1 MSRRWLFVLM
11 LVCALVLV
19 MPRAWAQW
27 PPETHPTDQNRDI
40 VMSWDRSAV
49 PGDVELWAP
58 RTVLGFSHDLAFK
71 YGQIHVVCGS
81 ASDSE
86 FGRCPTESDLS
97 SSGGTGTT
105 EIALRLVELRTGLR
119 TEIRAVGNL
128 QRAMSG
134 YRCTLDYWDSVPRV
148 LNSAFWYTCG
158 IGSGA
163 DQPLGTGIEMILPQR
178 EISRLVAGHWKATM
192 RLNIKA
198 DPTAAPV
205 ATATFNFDFTVTDY
219 DAISIYFPGFD
230 GIAPLVN
237 MDLRYDP
244 IRKVVGGYKEVDMC
258 LYDGVGSQSEFLG
271 VTVRDSGPR
280 PPPGRDYAVWHG
292 DGGSDDTQRLD
303 YQVGLK
309 YGGNLLAMKH
319 GEEQLLRGIDSAQLR
334 LVMLPGINQPVYCVP
349 TPLVLETPPTPIAS
363 KRPGLYDGELT
374 VELRVPT
381 AKP

>member
-71 YGQIHVVCGS
+71 YGQAHVVCES

-86 FGRCPTESDLS
+86 FGRCPTESEPRMS
-97 SSGGTGTT
+97 VGTT
-105 EIALRLVELRTGLR
+105 EIALRLVDLRTGLR
-119 TEIRAVGNL
+119 TEVRAVGSL
-128 QRAMSG
+128 LRVMSG
-134 YRCTLDYWDSVPRV
+134 PRCNIDYWDSQKRI
-148 LNSAFWYTCG
+148 LNEAFWYECVSDEP
-158 IGSGA
+158 I
-163 DQPLGTGIEMILPQR
+163 GTGAALTIPASELAK
-178 EISRLVAGHWKATM
+178 LVAGRWQATM

>member
-1 MSRRWLFVLM
+1 MS
-11 LVCALVLV
+11 
-19 MPRAWAQW
+19 
-27 PPETHPTDQNRDI
+27 
-40 VMSWDRSAV
+40 
-49 PGDVELWAP
+49 G
-58 RTVLGFSHDLAFK
+58 
-71 YGQIHVVCGS
+71 
-81 ASDSE
+81 
-86 FGRCPTESDLS
+86 
-97 SSGGTGTT
+97 GTT
-105 EIALRLVELRTGLR
+105 EIALRLVELRTGLQ
-119 TEIRAVGNL
+119 TEIRAVGSL
-128 QRAMSG
+128 QRVMSG
-134 YRCTLDYWDSVPRV
+134 PRCSFDYWESRKHI
-148 LNSAFWYTCG
+148 LNSAFWYRCASDEP
-158 IGSGA
+158 I
-163 DQPLGTGIEMILPQR
+163 GTGVALIVPESEL
-178 EISRLVAGHWKATM
+178 SRLVAGHWKATM

-198 DPTAAPV
+198 DPTALPV

-303 YQVGLK
+303 YQVSLS
-309 YGGNLLAMKH
+309 YGGNRLAMKND
-319 GEEQLLRGIDSAQLR
+319 EEQLLRGIDSAELR
-334 LVMLPGINQPVYCVP
+334 LVMLPGISQPVYCVP
-349 TPLVLETPPTPIAS
+349 TPLTLETPPTPIAS

>member
-1 MSRRWLFVLM
+1 MSRRWMCVLM

-27 PPETHPTDQNRDI
+27 PPETHPTDQSRDI

-58 RTVLGFSHDLAFK
+58 RTVLGFSHDLAMK

-86 FGRCPTESDLS
+86 FGKCPTESELS
-97 SSGGTGTT
+97 SSGGTT
-105 EIALRLVELRTGLR
+105 EITLRLVELRTGLR
-119 TEIRAVGNL
+119 TEIRAVGSL
-128 QRAMSG
+128 QRVMSG
-134 YRCTLDYWDSVPRV
+134 PRCSFDYWESRKHI
-148 LNSAFWYTCG
+148 LNSAFWYRCASDEP
-158 IGSGA
+158 I
-163 DQPLGTGIEMILPQR
+163 GTGVALIVPESEL
-178 EISRLVAGHWKATM
+178 SRLVAGHWKATM

-198 DPTAAPV
+198 DPTALPV

-303 YQVGLK
+303 YQVSLS
-309 YGGNLLAMKH
+309 YGGNRLAMKND
-319 GEEQLLRGIDSAQLR
+319 EEQLLRGIDSAQLR
-334 LVMLPGINQPVYCVP
+334 LVMLPGISQPVYCVP
-349 TPLVLETPPTPIAS
+349 TPLTLETPPTPIAS

>member
-1 MSRRWLFVLM
+1 
-11 LVCALVLV
+11 

-27 PPETHPTDQNRDI
+27 PPETHPTDQSRDI

-86 FGRCPTESDLS
+86 FGRCPTEGVPSGADGISEVSLALSDQ
-97 SSGGTGTT
+97 
-105 EIALRLVELRTGLR
+105 RTGLR
-119 TEIRAVGNL
+119 IEIRAFGSL
-128 QRAMSG
+128 QRIMSDWG
-134 YRCTLDYWDSVPRV
+134 CAVDYWDTLQRV
-148 LNSAFWYTCG
+148 LHSASWYTCG
-158 IGSGA
+158 A
-163 DQPLGTGIEMILPQR
+163 DQPIGTGVRLSVPSR
-178 EISRLVAGHWKATM
+178 ELSRLVAGHWKATM

-198 DPTAAPV
+198 DPTAPPV

-219 DAISIYFPGFD
+219 DAISIYLPGFD

-244 IRKVVGGYKEVDMC
+244 IHKVVGGYKEVDMC

-280 PPPGRDYAVWHG
+280 PPPGRDFAVWHG

-334 LVMLPGINQPVYCVP
+334 LVMLPGISQPVYCVP

>member
-27 PPETHPTDQNRDI
+27 PPETHPTDQSRDI

-86 FGRCPTESDLS
+86 FGRCPTESEPRMS
-97 SSGGTGTT
+97 VGTT
-105 EIALRLVELRTGLR
+105 EIALRLVDLRTGLR
-119 TEIRAVGNL
+119 TEVRAVGSL
-128 QRAMSG
+128 LRVMSG
-134 YRCTLDYWDSVPRV
+134 PRCNIDYWDSQKRI
-148 LNSAFWYTCG
+148 LNEAFWYECVSDEP
-158 IGSGA
+158 I
-163 DQPLGTGIEMILPQR
+163 GTGAALTIPASELAK
-178 EISRLVAGHWKATM
+178 LVAGRWQATM
-192 RLNIKA
+192 RLSIKA

-244 IRKVVGGYKEVDMC
+244 IRKMVGGYKEVDMC

-303 YQVGLK
+303 YQVSLK
-309 YGGNLLAMKH
+309 YGGNRLAMKN

-334 LVMLPGINQPVYCVP
+334 LVMLPGISQPVYCVP

>member
-1 MSRRWLFVLM
+1 MNRRVLLVLM
-11 LVCALVLV
+11 LVCALVVLA
-19 MPRAWAQW
+19 PRAWAQW
-27 PPETHPTDQNRDI
+27 PPETHPADQSRDI
-40 VMSWDRSAV
+40 VMTWDRSAV

-58 RTVLGFSHDLAFK
+58 RTVLGFSHDLALK

-86 FGRCPTESDLS
+86 FGKCPTEGDPSLIS
-97 SSGGTGTT
+97 RTS
-105 EIALRLVELRTGLR
+105 EVVLRLAEQRTGLIA
-119 TEIRAVGNL
+119 EVRAIGSL
-128 QRAMSG
+128 QRIMSG
-134 YRCTLDYWDSVPRV
+134 RICGNDFWDKTQRPLYSAYWSICSVGTPDEP
-148 LNSAFWYTCG
+148 
-158 IGSGA
+158 I
-163 DQPLGTGIEMILPQR
+163 GTGVELILPHH

-198 DPTAAPV
+198 DPAAAPV

-219 DAISIYFPGFD
+219 DAITIYFPGFD
-230 GIAPLVN
+230 GVAPLVN

-244 IRKVVGGYKEVDMC
+244 IRKVVAGRKEVDMC

-280 PPPGRDYAVWHG
+280 PPPGRDFAVWHQ

-303 YQVGLK
+303 YQVGLN

-334 LVMLPGINQPVYCVP
+334 MVLLPGISQPVYCVP
-349 TPLVLETPPTPIAS
+349 TPLTLETPPTPIAS
-363 KRPGLYDGELT
+363 QRPGLYDGELT

>member
-58 RTVLGFSHDLAFK
+58 RTVLGFSHDLAMK

-86 FGRCPTESDLS
+86 FGRCPTESEPS
-97 SSGGTGTT
+97 MSGGTT
-105 EIALRLVELRTGLR
+105 EIALRLVELRTGLQ
-119 TEIRAVGNL
+119 TEIRAVGSL

-134 YRCTLDYWDSVPRV
+134 YRCASDLWDSDKRI
-148 LNSAFWYTCG
+148 LNGSFWFTCG

-163 DQPLGTGIEMILPQR
+163 DQPLGTGVEMILPQR

-198 DPTAAPV
+198 DPTAPPV

-280 PPPGRDYAVWHG
+280 PPPGRDFAVWHG

-303 YQVGLK
+303 YQVSLK
-309 YGGNLLAMKH
+309 YGGNRLAMKN

-334 LVMLPGINQPVYCVP
+334 LVMLPGISQPVYCVP

>member
-1 MSRRWLFVLM
+1 MNRRVLLVLM
-11 LVCALVLV
+11 LVCALVVLA
-19 MPRAWAQW
+19 PRAWAQW
-27 PPETHPTDQNRDI
+27 PPETHPTDQSRDI
-40 VMSWDRSAV
+40 VMTWDRSAV

-58 RTVLGFSHDLAFK
+58 RTVLGFSHDLAMK

-86 FGRCPTESDLS
+86 FGRCPTESEPS
-97 SSGGTGTT
+97 ISVGAT
-105 EIALRLVELRTGLR
+105 EIALRLVDARTGLR
-119 TEIRAVGNL
+119 AEIRAVGSL

-134 YRCTLDYWDSVPRV
+134 YRCSSDYWDAERRI
-148 LNSAFWYTCG
+148 LNEAHWYKCG
-158 IGSGA
+158 VGSGA
-163 DQPLGTGIEMILPQR
+163 DEPLGTGVELILPQH

-198 DPTAAPV
+198 DPAAAPV

-230 GIAPLVN
+230 GVAPLVN

-244 IRKVVGGYKEVDMC
+244 IRKVVAGRKDVDMC

-280 PPPGRDYAVWHG
+280 PPPGHDFAVWHQ

-303 YQVGLK
+303 YQVGLN

-334 LVMLPGINQPVYCVP
+334 MVRLPGISQPVYCVP
-349 TPLVLETPPTPIAS
+349 TPLTLETPPTPIAS
-363 KRPGLYDGELT
+363 KRPGLYEGELT

>member
-1 MSRRWLFVLM
+1 MKRRVLLVLM
-11 LVCALVLV
+11 LVCALVVLA
-19 MPRAWAQW
+19 PRAWAQW
-27 PPETHPTDQNRDI
+27 PPETHPADQHRDI
-40 VMSWDRSAV
+40 VMTWDRSAV

-58 RTVLGFSHDLAFK
+58 RTVLGFSHDLAMK

-86 FGRCPTESDLS
+86 FGRCPMEGVPHLTRGESDISLLMI
-97 SSGGTGTT
+97 
-105 EIALRLVELRTGLR
+105 EQRTGLHA
-119 TEIRAVGNL
+119 EIRAIGHL
-128 QRAMSG
+128 RRIMSG
-134 YRCTLDYWDSVPRV
+134 RV
-148 LNSAFWYTCG
+148 CSSDFWENTQRYLYAASWFDCR
-158 IGSGA
+158 
-163 DQPLGTGIEMILPQR
+163 DQPIGTGVQLIMPTQELR
-178 EISRLVAGHWKATM
+178 RLVAGHWKATM

-198 DPTAAPV
+198 DPAAAPV

-219 DAISIYFPGFD
+219 DAITIYFPGFD
-230 GIAPLVN
+230 GVAPLVN

-244 IRKVVGGYKEVDMC
+244 IRKVVAGRKDVDMC

-280 PPPGRDYAVWHG
+280 PPPGRDFAVWHQ
-292 DGGSDDTQRLD
+292 DGGSDETQRLD
-303 YQVGLK
+303 YQVGLN

-334 LVMLPGINQPVYCVP
+334 MVLLPGISQPVYCVP
-349 TPLVLETPPTPIAS
+349 TPLTLETPPTPIAS
-363 KRPGLYDGELT
+363 QRPGLYEGELT

>member
-1 MSRRWLFVLM
+1 MSRRWMCVLM

-19 MPRAWAQW
+19 MPREWAQR
-27 PPETHPTDQNRDI
+27 PPDTDPPSGVITHDFKLG
-40 VMSWDRSAV
+40 WDRSAM
-49 PGDVELWAP
+49 PGDIEITAP
-58 RTVLGFSHDLAFK
+58 KTLLAYDPDPDK
-71 YGQIHVVCGS
+71 DYGRLYLTCAS
-81 ASDSE
+81 RSDSAT
-86 FGRCPTESDLS
+86 GRCETEDIASLEAKGTSIPLRFQEQRGGMTRDLTINGAIYRADVTQRCSLDFWRVLLYRLES
-97 SSGGTGTT
+97 SESGRCGLDSAGGTGLGLVLDTNELSNLAAGT
-105 EIALRLVELRTGLR
+105 WQGTLELHLRKPPAQHL
-119 TEIRAVGNL
+119 
-128 QRAMSG
+128 
-134 YRCTLDYWDSVPRV
+134 
-148 LNSAFWYTCG
+148 
-158 IGSGA
+158 
-163 DQPLGTGIEMILPQR
+163 
-178 EISRLVAGHWKATM
+178 ATY
-192 RLNIKA
+192 
-198 DPTAAPV
+198 V
-205 ATATFNFDFTVTDY
+205 FNFQFTVTDY

-303 YQVGLK
+303 YQVSLN
-309 YGGNLLAMKH
+309 YGGNRLAMKN

-334 LVMLPGINQPVYCVP
+334 LVMLPGISQPVYCVP
-349 TPLVLETPPTPIAS
+349 TPLTLETPPTPIAS

>member
-1 MSRRWLFVLM
+1 MNRRVLLVLM
-11 LVCALVLV
+11 LVCALVVLA
-19 MPRAWAQW
+19 PRAWAQW
-27 PPETHPTDQNRDI
+27 PPETHPTDQSRDI
-40 VMSWDRSAV
+40 VMTWDRSAV

-58 RTVLGFSHDLAFK
+58 RTVLGFSHDLAMK

-86 FGRCPTESDLS
+86 FGRCPTEGVP
-97 SSGGTGTT
+97 SGADGIS
-105 EIALRLVELRTGLR
+105 EVLLALADQRTGLR
-119 TEIRAVGNL
+119 IEIRALGSL
-128 QRAMSG
+128 QRVMSDWG
-134 YRCTLDYWDSVPRV
+134 CGTDYWDTLQRV
-148 LNSAFWYTCG
+148 LHSASWYTCG
-158 IGSGA
+158 A
-163 DQPLGTGIEMILPQR
+163 DQPIGTGVRLSVPAEELA
-178 EISRLVAGHWKATM
+178 RLVAGHWKATM
-192 RLNIKA
+192 RLNIRA
-198 DPTAAPV
+198 DPAAAPV

-230 GIAPLVN
+230 GVAPLVN

-244 IRKVVGGYKEVDMC
+244 IRKVVAGRKEVDMC

-280 PPPGRDYAVWHG
+280 PPPGRDFAVWHQ

-303 YQVGLK
+303 YQVGLN

-334 LVMLPGINQPVYCVP
+334 MVLLPGISQPVYCVP
-349 TPLVLETPPTPIAS
+349 TPLTLETPPTPIAS

>member
-1 MSRRWLFVLM
+1 MNRRVLLVLM
-11 LVCALVLV
+11 LVCALVVLA
-19 MPRAWAQW
+19 PRAWAQW
-27 PPETHPTDQNRDI
+27 PPETHPADQSRDI
-40 VMSWDRSAV
+40 VMTWDRSAV

-58 RTVLGFSHDLAFK
+58 RTVLGFSHDRAMK
-71 YGQIHVVCGS
+71 YGQIHVVCES
-81 ASDSE
+81 NSDSSVGGCPSE
-86 FGRCPTESDLS
+86 GTPGQILGHTQIRLRTVDERTGYPAEVKAMGFMRRIMSGRVCTSDYWNGSERMLHEALRFQCPPDESI
-97 SSGGTGTT
+97 GTGVQ
-105 EIALRLVELRTGLR
+105 L
-119 TEIRAVGNL
+119 
-128 QRAMSG
+128 
-134 YRCTLDYWDSVPRV
+134 
-148 LNSAFWYTCG
+148 
-158 IGSGA
+158 
-163 DQPLGTGIEMILPQR
+163 ILPKS
-178 EISRLVAGHWKATM
+178 ELERLVAGRWKATM

-198 DPTAAPV
+198 DPAAAPV

-230 GIAPLVN
+230 GVAPLVN

-244 IRKVVGGYKEVDMC
+244 IRKVVAGRKDVDMC
-258 LYDGVGSQSEFLG
+258 LYDGIGSQSEFLG

-280 PPPGRDYAVWHG
+280 PPPGRDFAVWHQ

-303 YQVGLK
+303 YQVGLN

-334 LVMLPGINQPVYCVP
+334 MVLLPGISQPVYCVP
-349 TPLVLETPPTPIAS
+349 TPLTLETPPTPIAS

>member
-1 MSRRWLFVLM
+1 MNRRVLLVLM
-11 LVCALVLV
+11 LVCALVVLA
-19 MPRAWAQW
+19 PRAWAQW
-27 PPETHPTDQNRDI
+27 PPETHPTDQSRDI
-40 VMSWDRSAV
+40 VMTWDRSAV

-58 RTVLGFSHDLAFK
+58 RTVLGFSHDLALK

-81 ASDSE
+81 ASDPE
-86 FGRCPTESDLS
+86 FGRCRTEGQDGELS
-97 SSGGTGTT
+97 GESQ
-105 EIALRLVELRTGLR
+105 IVVRAVEQRTGLIAEFHVAGHLLR
-119 TEIRAVGNL
+119 IMADRA
-128 QRAMSG
+128 
-134 YRCTLDYWDSVPRV
+134 CFLDYWHTTPWPLYASKWRPCAGGD
-148 LNSAFWYTCG
+148 
-158 IGSGA
+158 
-163 DQPLGTGIEMILPQR
+163 PLGTGAGLRLP
-178 EISRLVAGHWKATM
+178 ESELSRLVAGHWKATM
-192 RLNIKA
+192 RLNIKT
-198 DPTAAPV
+198 DPAAAAV
-205 ATATFNFDFTVTDY
+205 ATATFNLDFTVTDY

-230 GIAPLVN
+230 GVAPLVN

-244 IRKVVGGYKEVDMC
+244 IRKVVAGRKDVDMC

-280 PPPGRDYAVWHG
+280 PPPGRDFAVWHR

-303 YQVGLK
+303 YQVGLN

-334 LVMLPGINQPVYCVP
+334 MVLLPGISQPVYCVP
-349 TPLVLETPPTPIAS
+349 TPLTLETPPTPIAS

>member
-1 MSRRWLFVLM
+1 MNRRVLLVLM
-11 LVCALVLV
+11 LVCALVVLA
-19 MPRAWAQW
+19 PRAWAQW
-27 PPETHPTDQNRDI
+27 PPETHPTDQSRDI

-86 FGRCPTESDLS
+86 FGKCAVDGEPGQSLGIS
-97 SSGGTGTT
+97 NV
-105 EIALRLVELRTGLR
+105 ALLFVEQRSGLR
-119 TEIRAVGNL
+119 TELRAEGYL
-128 QRAMSG
+128 QRIMSDWI
-134 YRCTLDYWDSVPRV
+134 CASDYWDTARRH
-148 LNSAFWYTCG
+148 LNASFWFEC
-158 IGSGA
+158 GSGKPA
-163 DQPLGTGIEMILPQR
+163 GTGANLEVPAAEL
-178 EISRLVAGHWKATM
+178 SRLVAGHWKATM

-198 DPTAAPV
+198 DPAAAPV

-230 GIAPLVN
+230 GISPLVN

-244 IRKVVGGYKEVDMC
+244 IRKVVGGYKDVDMC

-303 YQVGLK
+303 YQVSLN
-309 YGGNLLAMKH
+309 YGGNRLAMKN
-319 GEEQLLRGIDSAQLR
+319 GEEQLLRGIDGAQLR
-334 LVMLPGINQPVYCVP
+334 LVMLPGISQPVYCVP
-349 TPLVLETPPTPIAS
+349 TPLTLETPPTPIAS

>member
-1 MSRRWLFVLM
+1 MSRRWMCVLM

-19 MPRAWAQW
+19 MPKAWAQW
-27 PPETHPTDQNRDI
+27 PPETHPADQSRDI

-58 RTVLGFSHDLAFK
+58 RTVLGFSHDLAMK

-81 ASDSE
+81 ASDSQ
-86 FGRCPTESDLS
+86 FGRCPTEGDS
-97 SSGGTGTT
+97 SIVSGPS
-105 EIALRLVELRTGLR
+105 EIVLRLVESRTGLR
-119 TEIRAVGNL
+119 TELRVLGSL
-128 QRAMSG
+128 QRVLNNWTCSP
-134 YRCTLDYWDSVPRV
+134 DYWDSSQRA
-148 LNSAFWYTCG
+148 LHEAFYYTCG
-158 IGSGA
+158 I
-163 DQPLGTGIEMILPQR
+163 DQPIGTGSKLVFPSSELK
-178 EISRLVAGHWKATM
+178 RLVAGHWKATM

-198 DPTAAPV
+198 DPTAPPV

-230 GIAPLVN
+230 GISPLVN

-244 IRKVVGGYKEVDMC
+244 IRKMVGGYKEVDMC

-303 YQVGLK
+303 YQVGLN
-309 YGGNLLAMKH
+309 YGGSRLAMKH

-349 TPLVLETPPTPIAS
+349 TPLTLETPPTPIAS

>member
-1 MSRRWLFVLM
+1 MNRRVLLVLM
-11 LVCALVLV
+11 LVCALVVLA
-19 MPRAWAQW
+19 PRAWAQW
-27 PPETHPTDQNRDI
+27 PPETHPVDQSRDI
-40 VMSWDRSAV
+40 VMTWDRSAM

-58 RTVLGFSHDLAFK
+58 RTVLGFSHDLAMK

-86 FGRCPTESDLS
+86 FGKCPVDGEPGVSLGSSNVDL
-97 SSGGTGTT
+97 
-105 EIALRLVELRTGLR
+105 LFVEQRTGLR
-119 TEIRAVGNL
+119 SELRAQGYL
-128 QRAMSG
+128 QRVMSDWI
-134 YRCTLDYWDSVPRV
+134 CAVDYWDTLRRQ
-148 LNSAFWYTCG
+148 LNASFWYICS
-158 IGSGA
+158 SG
-163 DQPLGTGIEMILPQR
+163 QPVGTGVHLELPAT
-178 EISRLVAGHWKATM
+178 ELSRLVAGHWKATM

-198 DPTAAPV
+198 DPAAAPA
-205 ATATFNFDFTVTDY
+205 ATAVFNFDFTVTDY

-230 GIAPLVN
+230 GVAPLVN

-244 IRKVVGGYKEVDMC
+244 IRKVVAGRKDVDMC

-280 PPPGRDYAVWHG
+280 PPPGRDFAVWHQ

-303 YQVGLK
+303 YQVGLN

-334 LVMLPGINQPVYCVP
+334 MVLLPGISQPVYCVP
-349 TPLVLETPPTPIAS
+349 TPLTLETPPTPIAS
-363 KRPGLYDGELT
+363 KRPGLYEGGLT

>member
-1 MSRRWLFVLM
+1 MNRRVLLVLM
-11 LVCALVLV
+11 LVCALVALA
-19 MPRAWAQW
+19 PRAWAQW
-27 PPETHPTDQNRDI
+27 PPETHPSDQSRDI
-40 VMSWDRSAV
+40 VMTWDRSAV

-58 RTVLGFSHDLAFK
+58 RTVLGFSHDLAMK

-86 FGRCPTESDLS
+86 FGKCPTEGVP
-97 SSGGTGTT
+97 SGADGIS
-105 EIALRLVELRTGLR
+105 EVLLALADQRTGLR
-119 TEIRAVGNL
+119 IEIRALGSL
-128 QRAMSG
+128 QRVMSDWG
-134 YRCTLDYWDSVPRV
+134 CGTDYWDTLQRV
-148 LNSAFWYTCG
+148 LHSASWYTCG
-158 IGSGA
+158 A
-163 DQPLGTGIEMILPQR
+163 DQPIGTGVRLSVPAEELA
-178 EISRLVAGHWKATM
+178 RLVAGHWKATM

-198 DPTAAPV
+198 DPAAAPV

-230 GIAPLVN
+230 GVAPLVN

-244 IRKVVGGYKEVDMC
+244 IRKVVGGRKDVDMC

-280 PPPGRDYAVWHG
+280 PPPGRDFAVWHQ

-303 YQVGLK
+303 YQVGLN

-334 LVMLPGINQPVYCVP
+334 MVLLPGISQPVYCVP
-349 TPLVLETPPTPIAS
+349 TPLTLETPPTPIAS

>member
-1 MSRRWLFVLM
+1 MSRRWMCVLM

-27 PPETHPTDQNRDI
+27 PPETHPADQSRDI

-86 FGRCPTESDLS
+86 FGKCPTESEPS
-97 SSGGTGTT
+97 MSGGTT
-105 EIALRLVELRTGLR
+105 EIALRLVELRTGLQ
-119 TEIRAVGNL
+119 TEIRAVGSL
-128 QRAMSG
+128 QRVMSG
-134 YRCTLDYWDSVPRV
+134 PRCSFDYWESRKHI
-148 LNSAFWYTCG
+148 LNSAFWYRCASDEP
-158 IGSGA
+158 I
-163 DQPLGTGIEMILPQR
+163 GTGVALIVPESEL
-178 EISRLVAGHWKATM
+178 SRLVAGHWKATM

-198 DPTAAPV
+198 DPTALPV

-303 YQVGLK
+303 YQVSLS
-309 YGGNLLAMKH
+309 YGGNRLAMKND
-319 GEEQLLRGIDSAQLR
+319 EEQLLRGIDSAELR
-334 LVMLPGINQPVYCVP
+334 LVMLPGISQPVYCVP
-349 TPLVLETPPTPIAS
+349 TPLTLETPPTPIAS

>member
-1 MSRRWLFVLM
+1 MNRRVLLVLM
-11 LVCALVLV
+11 LVCALVVLA
-19 MPRAWAQW
+19 PRAWAQW
-27 PPETHPTDQNRDI
+27 PPETHPTDQHRDI

-58 RTVLGFSHDLAFK
+58 RTVLGFSHDLAMK

-86 FGRCPTESDLS
+86 FGKCPVDGEPEASVGISDV
-97 SSGGTGTT
+97 
-105 EIALRLVELRTGLR
+105 ALLFVEQRTGLR
-119 TEIRAVGNL
+119 SELRAQGYL
-128 QRAMSG
+128 QRVMSDWS
-134 YRCTLDYWDSVPRV
+134 CFTDYWDLSRRR
-148 LNSAFWYTCG
+148 LNASYWFKCD
-158 IGSGA
+158 SS
-163 DQPLGTGIEMILPQR
+163 QPAGTGANLELPSA
-178 EISRLVAGHWKATM
+178 ELSKLVAGHWKATM

-198 DPTAAPV
+198 DPAAAPV
-205 ATATFNFDFTVTDY
+205 ATAIFNFDFTVTDY
-219 DAISIYFPGFD
+219 DAISIYFPGFN
-230 GIAPLVN
+230 GVAPLVN

-244 IRKVVGGYKEVDMC
+244 IRKVVAGRKDVDMC

-280 PPPGRDYAVWHG
+280 PPPGQDFAVWHR

-303 YQVGLK
+303 YLVGLN
-309 YGGNLLAMKH
+309 YGGNLLPMKH

-334 LVMLPGINQPVYCVP
+334 MVLLPGISQPVYCVP
-349 TPLVLETPPTPIAS
+349 TPLTLETPPTPIAS
-363 KRPGLYDGELT
+363 QRPGLYDGELT

>member
-27 PPETHPTDQNRDI
+27 PPETHPADQSRDI

-86 FGRCPTESDLS
+86 FGRCPTEGDS
-97 SSGGTGTT
+97 SIVSGPS
-105 EIALRLVELRTGLR
+105 EIVLRLVESRTGLR
-119 TEIRAVGNL
+119 TELRVLGSL
-128 QRAMSG
+128 QRVLNDWTCSP
-134 YRCTLDYWDSVPRV
+134 DYWDSSQRA
-148 LNSAFWYTCG
+148 LHEAFYYTCG
-158 IGSGA
+158 I
-163 DQPLGTGIEMILPQR
+163 DQPIGTGSKLVFPSSELT
-178 EISRLVAGHWKATM
+178 RLVAGHWKATM

-198 DPTAAPV
+198 DPSLAPV

-292 DGGSDDTQRLD
+292 DGGSDDAQRLD

-334 LVMLPGINQPVYCVP
+334 LVMLPGISQPVYCVP

>member
-1 MSRRWLFVLM
+1 MNRRVLLVLM
-11 LVCALVLV
+11 LVCALVVLA
-19 MPRAWAQW
+19 PRAWAQW
-27 PPETHPTDQNRDI
+27 PPETHPADQSRDI
-40 VMSWDRSAV
+40 VMTWDRSAV

-58 RTVLGFSHDLAFK
+58 RTVLGFSHDLGMK

-86 FGRCPTESDLS
+86 FGKCSTESEPRMS
-97 SSGGTGTT
+97 VGTT
-105 EIALRLVELRTGLR
+105 QIALRLADVRTGLR
-119 TEIRAVGNL
+119 TELRAVGSL
-128 QRAMSG
+128 QRVMSG
-134 YRCTLDYWDSVPRV
+134 ARCNIDYWDSQKHI
-148 LNSAFWYTCG
+148 LNEAFWYQCA
-158 IGSGA
+158 S
-163 DQPLGTGIEMILPQR
+163 DEPVGTGVALTIPAYEL
-178 EISRLVAGHWKATM
+178 ERLVAGHWKATM

-198 DPTAAPV
+198 DPAAAPV

-230 GIAPLVN
+230 GVAPLVN

-244 IRKVVGGYKEVDMC
+244 IRQVVAGRKEVDMC

-280 PPPGRDYAVWHG
+280 PPPGRDFAVWHQ

-303 YQVGLK
+303 YQVGLN

-334 LVMLPGINQPVYCVP
+334 MVLLPGISQPVYCVP
-349 TPLVLETPPTPIAS
+349 TPLTLETPPTPIAS

>member
-1 MSRRWLFVLM
+1 MNRRVLLVLM
-11 LVCALVLV
+11 LVCALVVLA
-19 MPRAWAQW
+19 PRAWAQW
-27 PPETHPTDQNRDI
+27 PPETHPADQHRDI
-40 VMSWDRSAV
+40 VMTWDRSAV

-86 FGRCPTESDLS
+86 FGRCPTEGELALA
-97 SSGGTGTT
+97 GGTSEVVLRFT
-105 EIALRLVELRTGLR
+105 EQRTGLIA
-119 TEIRAVGNL
+119 EARAIGSV
-128 QRAMSG
+128 QRIMSG
-134 YRCTLDYWDSVPRV
+134 RICALDFWEKTPRPLFSAYWFRCSV
-148 LNSAFWYTCG
+148 G
-158 IGSGA
+158 IP
-163 DQPLGTGIEMILPQR
+163 DEPIGTGVELILPQH

-198 DPTAAPV
+198 DPAAAPV
-205 ATATFNFDFTVTDY
+205 ATATFNFDLTVTDY

-230 GIAPLVN
+230 GVAPLVN

-244 IRKVVGGYKEVDMC
+244 IRQVVAGRKDVDMC

-280 PPPGRDYAVWHG
+280 PPPGRDFSVWHQ
-292 DGGSDDTQRLD
+292 DGGSGDTQRLD
-303 YQVGLK
+303 YQVGLN

-334 LVMLPGINQPVYCVP
+334 MVLLPGISQPVYCVP
-349 TPLVLETPPTPIAS
+349 TPLTLETPPTPIAS
-363 KRPGLYDGELT
+363 KSPGLYDGELT

>member
-1 MSRRWLFVLM
+1 MSRRWMCVLM

-27 PPETHPTDQNRDI
+27 PPETHPTDQSRDI

-86 FGRCPTESDLS
+86 FGRCPTEGVPSGADGISEVSLALSDQ
-97 SSGGTGTT
+97 
-105 EIALRLVELRTGLR
+105 RTGLR
-119 TEIRAVGNL
+119 IEIRAFGSL
-128 QRAMSG
+128 QRIMSDWG
-134 YRCTLDYWDSVPRV
+134 CAVDYWDTLQRV
-148 LNSAFWYTCG
+148 LHSASWYTCG
-158 IGSGA
+158 A
-163 DQPLGTGIEMILPQR
+163 DQPIGTGVRLSVPSR
-178 EISRLVAGHWKATM
+178 ELSRLVAGHWKATM

-198 DPTAAPV
+198 DPTAPPV

-219 DAISIYFPGFD
+219 DAISIYLPGFD

-244 IRKVVGGYKEVDMC
+244 IHKVVGGYKEVDMC

-271 VTVRDSGPR
+271 VTVRDSGLR
-280 PPPGRDYAVWHG
+280 PPPGRDFAVWHG

-334 LVMLPGINQPVYCVP
+334 LVMLPGISQPVYCVP

>member
-1 MSRRWLFVLM
+1 MNRRVLLVLM
-11 LVCALVLV
+11 LVCALVVLA
-19 MPRAWAQW
+19 PRAWAQW
-27 PPETHPTDQNRDI
+27 PPETHPADQHRDI
-40 VMSWDRSAV
+40 VMTWDRSAV

-58 RTVLGFSHDLAFK
+58 RTVLGFSHDLAMK

-86 FGRCPTESDLS
+86 FGRCPTEGVPSIV
-97 SSGGTGTT
+97 SGPS
-105 EIALRLVELRTGLR
+105 EIVLRFVESRTGLHAELR
-119 TEIRAVGNL
+119 VLGSL
-128 QRAMSG
+128 QRVLNDWTCSP
-134 YRCTLDYWDSVPRV
+134 DYWDSSQRA
-148 LNSAFWYTCG
+148 LHEAFYYTCG
-158 IGSGA
+158 I
-163 DQPLGTGIEMILPQR
+163 DQPIGTGSRLAFPSSELM
-178 EISRLVAGHWKATM
+178 RLVAGHWKATM
-192 RLNIKA
+192 HLNIKA
-198 DPTAAPV
+198 DPAAAPV
-205 ATATFNFDFTVTDY
+205 ATAVFNFDFTVTDY

-230 GIAPLVN
+230 GVAPLVN

-244 IRKVVGGYKEVDMC
+244 IRKVVAGRKEVDMC
-258 LYDGVGSQSEFLG
+258 LYDGVGSQSDFLG

-280 PPPGRDYAVWHG
+280 PPPGRDFAVWHQ

-303 YQVGLK
+303 YQVGLN

-334 LVMLPGINQPVYCVP
+334 MVLLPGISQPVYCVP
-349 TPLVLETPPTPIAS
+349 TPLTLETPPTPIAS

>member
-1 MSRRWLFVLM
+1 MSRRWMCVLM

-27 PPETHPTDQNRDI
+27 PPETHPTDQSRDI

-58 RTVLGFSHDLAFK
+58 RTVLGFSHDLAMK

-86 FGRCPTESDLS
+86 FGKCPTESEPRMS
-97 SSGGTGTT
+97 VGTT
-105 EIALRLVELRTGLR
+105 EIALRLVDLRTGLR
-119 TEIRAVGNL
+119 TEVRAVGSL
-128 QRAMSG
+128 LRVMSG
-134 YRCTLDYWDSVPRV
+134 PRCNIDYWDSQKRI
-148 LNSAFWYTCG
+148 LNEAFWYECVSDEP
-158 IGSGA
+158 I
-163 DQPLGTGIEMILPQR
+163 GTGAALTIPASELAK
-178 EISRLVAGHWKATM
+178 LVAGRWQATM
-192 RLNIKA
+192 RLNVKA

-280 PPPGRDYAVWHG
+280 PPPGRDFAVWHA

>member
-1 MSRRWLFVLM
+1 MNRRVLLVLM
-11 LVCALVLV
+11 LVCALVVLA
-19 MPRAWAQW
+19 PRAWAQW
-27 PPETHPTDQNRDI
+27 PPETHPTDQSRDI
-40 VMSWDRSAV
+40 VMTWDRSAV

-58 RTVLGFSHDLAFK
+58 RTVLGFSHDLAMK

-86 FGRCPTESDLS
+86 FGRCPTESELS
-97 SSGGTGTT
+97 VSGGTT
-105 EIALRLVELRTGLR
+105 EIALRLVDLRTGLR
-119 TEIRAVGNL
+119 TELRAVGSL
-128 QRAMSG
+128 QRVMSG
-134 YRCTLDYWDSVPRV
+134 PRCSIDYWDSQKRI
-148 LNSAFWYTCG
+148 LNEAFWYQCA
-158 IGSGA
+158 S
-163 DQPLGTGIEMILPQR
+163 DEPVGTGAALTIPASEL
-178 EISRLVAGHWKATM
+178 SRLVAGHWKATM

-198 DPTAAPV
+198 DPVAAPV
-205 ATATFNFDFTVTDY
+205 ATATFNFEFTVTDY

-230 GIAPLVN
+230 SVAPLVN

-244 IRKVVGGYKEVDMC
+244 IRRVVAGRKDVDMC
-258 LYDGVGSQSEFLG
+258 LYDGMGSRSEFLG
-271 VTVRDSGPR
+271 VTVRDSGLR
-280 PPPGRDYAVWHG
+280 PPPGRDFAVWHQ

-334 LVMLPGINQPVYCVP
+334 MVLLPGISQPVYCVP
-349 TPLVLETPPTPIAS
+349 TPLTLETPPTPIAS
-363 KRPGLYDGELT
+363 QRPGLYEGELT

>member
-1 MSRRWLFVLM
+1 MSRRWMCVLM

-27 PPETHPTDQNRDI
+27 PPETHPTDQDRDI

-49 PGDVELWAP
+49 PGDVVLWKP

-86 FGRCPTESDLS
+86 FGRCPTESELNS
-97 SSGGTGTT
+97 LGGTT
-105 EIALRLVELRTGLR
+105 EITLRLVELRTGLR
-119 TEIRAVGNL
+119 TEIRAVGSL
-128 QRAMSG
+128 QRVMSG
-134 YRCTLDYWDSVPRV
+134 PRCSLDYWDDRKRL
-148 LNSAFWYTCG
+148 LNSAFWFTCG
-158 IGSGA
+158 MGSGA
-163 DQPLGTGIEMILPQR
+163 DQPLGTGVEIILPQR

-198 DPTAAPV
+198 DPAAAPV

-280 PPPGRDYAVWHG
+280 PPPGRDFAVWHG

-303 YQVGLK
+303 YQVSLK
-309 YGGNLLAMKH
+309 YGGNRLAMKN

-334 LVMLPGINQPVYCVP
+334 LVMLPGISQPVYCVP

>member
-1 MSRRWLFVLM
+1 MSRRWMCVLM

-27 PPETHPTDQNRDI
+27 PPETHPTDQSRDI

-86 FGRCPTESDLS
+86 FGRCPTEGELALA
-97 SSGGTGTT
+97 SGTS
-105 EIALRLVELRTGLR
+105 EVLLRFMEQRTGLTSQVR
-119 TEIRAVGNL
+119 TIGSMR
-128 QRAMSG
+128 RIMSG
-134 YRCTLDYWDSVPRV
+134 RICAGDFWHERLRPLYSAYWFQCSV
-148 LNSAFWYTCG
+148 G
-158 IGSGA
+158 IP
-163 DQPLGTGIEMILPQR
+163 DEPIGTGIELILPQY

-198 DPTAAPV
+198 DPAAAPV

-303 YQVGLK
+303 YQVSLN
-309 YGGNLLAMKH
+309 YGGNRLAMKN

-334 LVMLPGINQPVYCVP
+334 LVMLPGISQPVYCVP
-349 TPLVLETPPTPIAS
+349 TPLTLETPPTPITS